1 MRGPEMEPP
10 VSARAGA
17 DRAAEDKAGEQ
28 ILEQPAPECQDDGGA
43 FAQLQAQAV
52 AAGAKLHRLGSG
64 GFVVSRWGWAKDCP
78 DLAAVGAF
86 LKRLG
91 VRS

>member
-1 MRGPEMEPP
+1 MSPP
-10 VSARAGA
+10 GALAGA
-17 DRAAEDKAGEQ
+17 DRAAEDKAGGQ
-28 ILEQPAPECQDDGGA
+28 ILAQPAPECQDDGGA
-43 FAQLQAQAV
+43 FAHLQAQAA
-52 AAGAKLHRLGSG
+52 AAGAKLHRLAGG
-64 GFVVSRWGWAKDCP
+64 GFLVSRWGWARECP